1 MPLPRNLKTETV
13 IAEAA
18 GEIAG
23 CRLPRPLAPVALR
36 DR

>member
-1 MPLPRNLKTETV
+1 MPCPRNHKTETV

-23 CRLPRPLAPVALR
+23 RRLQRPPTLVALG
-36 DR
+36 DW